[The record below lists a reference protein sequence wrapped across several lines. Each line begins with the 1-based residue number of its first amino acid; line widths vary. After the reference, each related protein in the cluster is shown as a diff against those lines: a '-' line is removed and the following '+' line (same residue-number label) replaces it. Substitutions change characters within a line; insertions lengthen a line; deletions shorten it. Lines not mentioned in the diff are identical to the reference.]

1 MKQVVYAPGT
11 VKRLSIAVAIN
22 KVLTDSEKEE
32 VKNLIQ
38 SAAGIDFSR
47 GDAVSVSG
55 LQFEGANIDK
65 QAQEDFTKQYQQ
77 EQLFYFI
84 GTSVVPLVVVLV
96 LGGFA
101 LLVLRN
107 FVAKMPSAKRIERRI
122 EEIADTRPEEV
133 EQEEEIQPVQA
144 TQREIKS
151 QKEQS
156 ISELNE
162 AVMAAPEEAAKLLVS
177 YIKD

>member
-1 MKQVVYAPGT
+1 MNQPQ
-11 VKRLSIAVAIN
+11 KR
-22 KVLTDSEKEE
+22 
-32 VKNLIQ
+32 
-38 SAAGIDFSR
+38 
-47 GDAVSVSG
+47 
-55 LQFEGANIDK
+55 
-65 QAQEDFTKQYQQ
+65 
-77 EQLFYFI
+77 
-84 GTSVVPLVVVLV
+84 
-96 LGGFA
+96 
-101 LLVLRN
+101 RN
-107 FVAKMPSAKRIERRI
+107 PFDRI
-122 EEIADTRPEEV
+122 V